1 MKKPPTIFI
10 VSSLALSFMSGCG
23 KKEDRVKIIEQ
34 AEAKLPPAE
43 QMPPESRGPN
53 RSAASV
59 TPRTPAQASDAAFLS
74 ATEHPSP
81 ALSGGGAEYEAWF
94 KKYQLDLNDPKMLD
108 EDPDG
113 DGSSNRDE
121 FMANT
126 NPRDPNSRPNTHQDL
141 RLKQY
146 TEVRLPVI
154 LEEVSGDTAR
164 IRRLDGEE
172 RVETVKAGQT
182 IKGLKWKVEKLATK
196 QDVDKHGEPVDL
208 SSLTLTDNENNQ
220 RAVLMKN
227 LPTRTGD
234 SFAELT
240 SADGTKT
247 FKVKQAETFKW
258 PDENG
263 ATYKVID
270 LRADQV
276 VVQDIATRKMWT
288 IQKQ

>member
-1 MKKPPTIFI
+1 MKKPPAIF
-10 VSSLALSFMSGCG
+10 VLASLALSLFIGCG
-23 KKEDRVKIIEQ
+23 KKEDPVKIIEQ

-43 QMPPESRGPN
+43 QMPPVAGATA
-53 RSAASV
+53 RSTATTTS
-59 TPRTPAQASDAAFLS
+59 PAPAPTSDAAFLA
-74 ATEHPSP
+74 ATERPSP
-81 ALSGGGAEYEAWF
+81 TAATGDADYEAWF

-108 EDPDG
+108 ADPDG
-113 DGSSNRDE
+113 DGINNRDE

-126 NPRDPNSRPNTHQDL
+126 NPRDANSRPTAHEGL
-141 RLKQY
+141 RLKEY

-154 LEEVSGDTAR
+154 LEEISGETAR

-196 QDVDKHGEPVDL
+196 RDVDKHGDPIDL
-208 SSLTLTDNENNQ
+208 SSLTLTDNESNQ
-220 RAVLMKN
+220 RTVLMKN

-240 SADGTKT
+240 SADAAKT
-247 FKVKQAETFKW
+247 LKVKQDETFKW

-276 VVQDIATRKMWT
+276 VVQDLATRKMWT

>member
-1 MKKPPTIFI
+1 MKKPFTIFV
-10 VSSLALSFMSGCG
+10 VSSFALSLFTGCR
-23 KKEDRVKIIEQ
+23 KKEDPVKIIEQ
-34 AEAKLPPAE
+34 AEAKLPPSE
-43 QMPPESRGPN
+43 QMPPDAGAPA
-53 RSAASV
+53 RSATKTKS
-59 TPRTPAQASDAAFLS
+59 PAPAPTSDAAFLAATAPPAS
-74 ATEHPSP
+74 A
-81 ALSGGGAEYEAWF
+81 GATGAADYEAWF
-94 KKYQLDLNDPKMLD
+94 KKYQLDLNDPRMLD
-108 EDPDG
+108 QDADG

-126 NPRDPNSRPNTHQDL
+126 NPRDANSRPTTHEGL
-141 RLKQY
+141 RLKEY

-196 QDVDKHGEPVDL
+196 QDVDKHGDPVDL

-220 RAVLMKN
+220 RAVLMRN

-240 SADGTKT
+240 SADGAKT
-247 FKVKQAETFKW
+247 LKVKQDETFKW

-276 VVQDIATRKMWT
+276 VVQDVATRKMWT